1 LYRKTLGTVVS
12 GVGEPEVRIVER
24 PVHEVDLV
32 LCFVAVPHD
41 FHFLARFALL
51 EIVITRDLQ
60 LRGIDTQIGLGH
72 LRNAVCVN
80 GVREQQ
86 NQQYYRD
93 IPSHRRTSEV
103 RVKLRRSTIKV

>member
-1 LYRKTLGTVVS
+1 LYRKRLGTVVS

-51 EIVITRDLQ
+51 EIVVSRDLQ
-60 LRGIDTQIGLGH
+60 LSGIDAQIGLGH
-72 LRNAVCVN
+72 LRNAVCMH

-86 NQQYYRD
+86 EQYQCQD
-93 IPSHRRTSEV
+93 ISSQRRTSEV